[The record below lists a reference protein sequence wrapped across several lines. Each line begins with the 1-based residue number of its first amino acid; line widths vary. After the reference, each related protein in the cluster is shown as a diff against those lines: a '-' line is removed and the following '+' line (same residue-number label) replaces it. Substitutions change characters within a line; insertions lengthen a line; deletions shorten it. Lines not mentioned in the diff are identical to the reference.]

1 MANRLTF
8 DSIIVGAIMGG
19 KGDRFNFHGSF
30 TDKAKAVAK
39 EKEVNGFIREHTI
52 GGVTR
57 YYVLTRKPK

>member
-1 MANRLTF
+1 MA
-8 DSIIVGAIMGG
+8 G

-30 TDKAKAVAK
+30 TDKAKAIAK
-39 EKEVNGFIREHTI
+39 EKEVSGFIREHTI